1 MYSLRTETEVER
13 MSAAEAAE
21 AAPSG
26 IAAGAEQSAE
36 GLEGLM
42 VKVPVGTSSEVLRKA
57 VPGTVGVG
65 TLCTTAA
72 AVDDSPWTMTE
83 AGRTQKTAECGYC
96 DSAAE
101 VRRSS
106 MGLEVAE
113 AAGI

>member
-1 MYSLRTETEVER
+1 MVHLNN
-13 MSAAEAAE
+13 AAEAQNE
-21 AAPSG
+21 ADS
-26 IAAGAEQSAE
+26 AG
-36 GLEGLM
+36 LKRTLL
-42 VKVPVGTSSEVLRKA
+42 VGTSWAAQTKEAWGIAGSLSK
-57 VPGTVGVG
+57 P
-65 TLCTTAA
+65 A